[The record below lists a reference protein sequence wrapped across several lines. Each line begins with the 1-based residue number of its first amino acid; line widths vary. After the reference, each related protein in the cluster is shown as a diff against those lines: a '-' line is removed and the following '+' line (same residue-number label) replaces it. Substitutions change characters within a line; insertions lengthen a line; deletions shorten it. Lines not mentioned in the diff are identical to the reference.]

1 MRKLVRLLTCS
12 AMAFCSLAAR
22 PLAAP
27 QSFPLLNR
35 AAPAF
40 SRDSIDH
47 HPISLAAYRG
57 HVVLLNFWATW
68 CGPCRLEIPRFM
80 EWQTRYE
87 TQGLQVLGVS
97 IDDDQPPVD
106 AYVRKTKLNYPI
118 MMGDAKLGTL
128 YGGVLGV
135 PVTLLIDRK
144 GIIRAR
150 FEGETD
156 LNAME
161 AKIHELLR

>member
-1 MRKLVRLLTCS
+1 MRVRPRLLACVTLALSCAVAKPSS
-12 AMAFCSLAAR
+12 APEQAS
-22 PLAAP
+22 
-27 QSFPLLNR
+27 LLNHP
-35 AAPAF
+35 APAF
-40 SRDSIDH
+40 TRASLDH
-47 HPISLAAYRG
+47 HPISLANYRG

-80 EWQTRYE
+80 EWQQRYGA
-87 TQGLQVLGVS
+87 QGLQVLGVS

-106 AYVRKTKLNYPI
+106 AYVRKTRLNYPVV
-118 MMGDAKLGTL
+118 MGDAKLGTL

-144 GIIRAR
+144 GIVRAR

-156 LNAME
+156 LKAME
-161 AKIHELLR
+161 AEVRELLH

>member
-1 MRKLVRLLTCS
+1 MVVSCAS
-12 AMAFCSLAAR
+12 AR
-22 PLAAP
+22 PAASTE
-27 QSFPLLNR
+27 QNPLLNR
-35 AAPAF
+35 PAPAF
-40 SRDSIDH
+40 TRPGLDH
-47 HPISLAAYRG
+47 RPISLAGYRG

-68 CGPCRLEIPRFM
+68 CGPCKVEIPRFM
-80 EWQTRYE
+80 EWQQHYGP
-87 TQGLQVLGVS
+87 QGLQVLGVS

-106 AYVRKTKLNYPI
+106 AYVRKAKLNYPV

-144 GIIRAR
+144 GIVRAR
-150 FEGETD
+150 FDGETE

-161 AKIHELLR
+161 AKVKELLR